1 MRHPLRRPDIICT
14 TENDPEFHLAK
25 FHFKDRPI
33 TSQLSEI
40 PWSKIFQRKLKY
52 LTLPQTCW
60 YKSLSSFIKR
70 KLIKILCNNL
80 RQDLYK
86 ENIEYILCSPF
97 SARNIIVAPCHHV
110 YEIYRVH
117 CPQMFAVE
125 ISNRYD
131 EDIINDISKK
141 SKILGYK
148 DFSTGITVFANPIS
162 ESILIQYR
170 INHPN
175 KTIVVRFH
183 DLVEESLIGKR
194 EGKRRVYQTITKLM
208 NNKVIN
214 KVESYCRYDASAMK
228 ALYRPNGVNPE
239 FMKSIDCPLRYYLVQ
254 FIGAGLSR
262 DYGTN
267 KRLEPLAQIHAEL
280 NKIFKNPKKWVYT
293 KVTYSSRDWLPY
305 SEFASISAKAE
316 IYIDLIRVNENE
328 GFSFRI
334 PEALTINR
342 KIITNRKNIK
352 DELFYDPERIFI
364 IGFDPISRLKTF
376 LEADLPPLP
385 ISLLNKFDSS
395 KWWIDSPL
403 DN

>member
-1 MRHPLRRPDIICT
+1 
-14 TENDPEFHLAK
+14 
-25 FHFKDRPI
+25 
-33 TSQLSEI
+33 
-40 PWSKIFQRKLKY
+40 
-52 LTLPQTCW
+52 
-60 YKSLSSFIKR
+60 
-70 KLIKILCNNL
+70 
-80 RQDLYK
+80 
-86 ENIEYILCSPF
+86 
-97 SARNIIVAPCHHV
+97 
-110 YEIYRVH
+110 
-117 CPQMFAVE
+117 
-125 ISNRYD
+125 
-131 EDIINDISKK
+131 
-141 SKILGYK
+141 
-148 DFSTGITVFANPIS
+148 
-162 ESILIQYR
+162 
-170 INHPN
+170 
-175 KTIVVRFH
+175 
-183 DLVEESLIGKR
+183 
-194 EGKRRVYQTITKLM
+194 
-208 NNKVIN
+208 
-214 KVESYCRYDASAMK
+214 MK